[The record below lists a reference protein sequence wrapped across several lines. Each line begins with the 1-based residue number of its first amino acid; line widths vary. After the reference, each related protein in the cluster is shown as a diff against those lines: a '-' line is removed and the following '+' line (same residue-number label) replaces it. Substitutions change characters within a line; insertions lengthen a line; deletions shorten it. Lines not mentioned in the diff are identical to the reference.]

1 MAKNKILSKAEVKA
15 NQRRR
20 NAKNQAAYRARQSGM
35 LRGLKRRVAI
45 AERRLGDAMAKLAKK
60 DGKS

>member
-15 NQRRR
+15 NRRR
-20 NAKNQAAYRARQSGM
+20 HAKNQAAYRARQSGM

-45 AERRLGDAMAKLAKK
+45 RREEIG
-60 DGKS
+60 